1 MRQTAALL
9 EGLRALGA
17 GHLLQDVLVLVLDAA
32 IEVSGA
38 DRGFIML
45 ATSGGQLEFT
55 VGRGRGRISLEGQ
68 TFKISR
74 KIPEDVF
81 ARGES
86 RVVSDLVEDDAADAH
101 MATVALGIR
110 QVLCVPLK
118 LMRFLDRP
126 GAEPE
131 PTRIGVLY
139 LDSRESGTLQ
149 AEPARIG
156 VETLAIEAAV
166 AIENAR
172 LYRETVE
179 KARRSGA
186 ADRGGDAEGAAAS
199 GAACRADL
207 RDRGRVEIVAVDRR
221 GLLRLHRAR

>member
-1 MRQTAALL
+1 
-9 EGLRALGA
+9 
-17 GHLLQDVLVLVLDAA
+17 VLVLVLDAA

-45 ATSGGQLEFT
+45 ASPGGNDGKLEFT

-86 RVVSDLVEDDAADAH
+86 RIVADLVEDDAADTH

-118 LMRFLDRP
+118 LMRFLDQP
-126 GAEPE
+126 GAAPVRD
-131 PTRIGVLY
+131 PRP
-139 LDSRESGTLQ
+139 D
-149 AEPARIG
+149 P
-156 VETLAIEAAV
+156 IEIHRQSV
-166 AIENAR
+166 P
-172 LYRETVE
+172 
-179 KARRSGA
+179 
-186 ADRGGDAEGAAAS
+186 
-199 GAACRADL
+199 RADEEEEMNDAPQHPGDEAL
-207 RDRGRVEIVAVDRR
+207 QLDPVEVGDRR
-221 GLLRLHRAR
+221 RASNHGELSGILVYECRRRRASRYLRGDHLGDMSSLLFGDRSDTRQSPPVFRGHESDIA